1 MGAGQAVRQR
11 GVHAKKGL
19 MQCTDACTCKG
30 CTNRR
35 QAEEESES
43 ESDSLQDSGED
54 SEDSDDL

>member
-1 MGAGQAVRQR
+1 MQ
-11 GVHAKKGL
+11 KGL
-19 MQCTDACTCKG
+19 MQCTDACACKE
-30 CTNRR
+30 CTNKR